1 GAPGRRERC
10 RRQGHRHPVAARRAR
25 QHGRAACGEERRGGR
40 RLSGPGEGQ
49 RRPASRAGSRAG
61 GFPRGQLL
69 LRKDPGVAGSAP
81 EDLGADPILLATA
94 GAASTAPVR
103 ALVDAAEVP
112 ARHVAGRTLAE
123 GMDARRDD
131 VADRNN
137 GNNQNRYHDWY
148 SLLTPTRTARS
159 PGTAFHTG
167 RVPRSGE
174 GLATAAGTGVGS
186 HPQYLLTCTE

>member
-1 GAPGRRERC
+1 MRWAC
-10 RRQGHRHPVAARRAR
+10 R
-25 QHGRAACGEERRGGR
+25 HGRAACSEERRGGR
-40 RLSGPGEGQ
+40 HRSAGEGQ
-49 RRPASRAGSRAG
+49 RRPGIAG
-61 GFPRGQLL
+61 GVACRPAFPGSQLL

-148 SLLTPTRTARS
+148 SLLTPTRTAR
-159 PGTAFHTG
+159 
-167 RVPRSGE
+167 
-174 GLATAAGTGVGS
+174 
-186 HPQYLLTCTE
+186 